1 VSVAPAPFGPSSA
14 APPDAYRLFGTAIRT
29 TAASALG
36 QGLAVAVPVA
46 VAWRVGATS
55 STDSFFL
62 AYAVIAVVVTAA
74 TGVGQHSAIPD
85 LIEWR
90 DARGSH
96 PLADQ
101 MLAWLVWTSVA
112 ASVIAAL
119 GLLAWGAGAA
129 VAPAAAFYALL
140 LVPFAALAAACSV
153 AAGVL
158 AADRS
163 YARGAASLMA
173 RWGVAV
179 FAVLAFA
186 DLGIGVLAAGLAL
199 GEALRFVLLRS
210 WLGARG
216 RWSPRV
222 VVPRAASRVLAVLR
236 NSAAQFAG
244 SLVLAAT
251 LVVDRLAVAG
261 LGEGSVSLLE
271 YAERVWQVPIGLA
284 MTGVLAVALTEW
296 SHDAVTAGG
305 VARGRVAKAAAF
317 AALATAPVA
326 AAGWVWR
333 GEVTAMLF
341 GGARF
346 SGAELDVLADLIGT
360 FLAITP
366 VYVAG
371 VTYGRALLAERRAHW
386 LLIVAVL
393 QLAIKVV
400 ANGPA
405 VAAFGII
412 GVAMTTAV
420 IYAAALGAFILVP
433 AHRPAPAPAA

>member
-1 VSVAPAPFGPSSA
+1 M
-14 APPDAYRLFGTAIRT
+14 
-29 TAASALG
+29 
-36 QGLAVAVPVA
+36 AVPVA

-55 STDSFFL
+55 ATDSFFL
-62 AYAVIAVVVTAA
+62 AYAVIAVVVTASA
-74 TGVGQHSAIPD
+74 GVGQTSAIPD
-85 LIEWR
+85 LIRWQDE
-90 DARGSH
+90 RGAH
-96 PLADQ
+96 PVADQ
-101 MLAWLVWTSVA
+101 MLAWLVCASMA
-112 ASVIAAL
+112 ASVVGALCLIPWHGSGTSSAAAL
-119 GLLAWGAGAA
+119 YA
-129 VAPAAAFYALL
+129 VM

-163 YARGAASLMA
+163 YARGAASLIA
-173 RWGVAV
+173 RWGI
-179 FAVLAFA
+179 AVLAVLALA
-186 DLGIGVLAAGLAL
+186 DLGIGVLAAGLAV
-199 GEALRFVLLRS
+199 GEGLRFVLLRA

-216 RWSPRV
+216 LWRPRV
-222 VVPRAASRVLAVLR
+222 VAPAAAPRVLAALG
-236 NSAAQFAG
+236 NAAAQFAG

-271 YAERVWQVPIGLA
+271 YAERVWQVPVGLA
-284 MTGVLAVALTEW
+284 MTGVLAVVLTEW
-296 SHDAVTAGG
+296 SHDAVTSGR
-305 VARGRVAKAAAF
+305 VARGRVARVAAL

-333 GEVTAMLF
+333 GEVTALLF

-346 SGAELDVLADLIGT
+346 RDAEVGVLAELIGI

-386 LLIVAVL
+386 LLIVALL
-393 QLAIKVV
+393 QLTIKVV

-405 VAAFGII
+405 VDAFGII
-412 GVAMTTAV
+412 GVAVTTAI
-420 IYAAALGAFILVP
+420 IYTAALVVFVLVP
-433 AHRPAPAPAA
+433 THRAAPAAAA